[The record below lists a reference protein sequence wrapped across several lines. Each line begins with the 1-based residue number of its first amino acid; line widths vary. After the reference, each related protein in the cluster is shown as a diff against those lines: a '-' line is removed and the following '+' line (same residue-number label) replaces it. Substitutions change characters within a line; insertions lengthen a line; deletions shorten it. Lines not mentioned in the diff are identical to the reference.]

1 MKKLIVFGLL
11 VVMGGIVAAIALVPT
26 QDAQNAAM
34 TEACSS
40 IIKSRMKSPSSYSM
54 EKALISSKQLSGEE
68 LNKKIESLQVES
80 LRDGVRNGLFTLKNA
95 DIFVDFQAS
104 NAFGVQLKGWVN
116 VNTIFSVRIGPLLSL

>member
-26 QDAQNAAM
+26 RYAQNAAM

-95 DIFVDFQAS
+95 DIFVDFQ
-104 NAFGVQLKGWVN
+104 VM
-116 VNTIFSVRIGPLLSL
+116 TPT

>member
-68 LNKKIESLQVES
+68 LNK
-80 LRDGVRNGLFTLKNA
+80 RLK
-95 DIFVDFQAS
+95 
-104 NAFGVQLKGWVN
+104 AF
-116 VNTIFSVRIGPLLSL
+116 RLSLCAMG